1 MDPELKEGEMP
12 LQGVAAPFAM
22 RNSSGTIWADI
33 LEAKSAQVLAKYG
46 RKFYAGKAAVTLNRV
61 GEGRVIYIGTHLARD
76 FADALSAWL
85 LAEHRIVPPFAVPE
99 MVDVSY
105 REKAGKKV
113 LFVMNFNNT
122 AQSVRLPRT
131 YRNVLAER
139 DVAGS
144 VLIPPRDLLILSE
157 A

>member
-1 MDPELKEGEMP
+1 M
-12 LQGVAAPFAM
+12 
-22 RNSSGTIWADI
+22 
-33 LEAKSAQVLAKYG
+33 
-46 RKFYAGKAAVTLNRV
+46 
-61 GEGRVIYIGTHLARD
+61 
-76 FADALSAWL
+76 
-85 LAEHRIVPPFAVPE
+85 PPFAVPE

-113 LFVMNFNNT
+113 IFVMNFNNT
-122 AQSVRLPRT
+122 AQAVRLPRT